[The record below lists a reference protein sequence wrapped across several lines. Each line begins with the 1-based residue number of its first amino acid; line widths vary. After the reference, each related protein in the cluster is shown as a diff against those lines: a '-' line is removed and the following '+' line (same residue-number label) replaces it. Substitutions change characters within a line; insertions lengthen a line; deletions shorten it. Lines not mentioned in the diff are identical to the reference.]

1 MPAGIFRP
9 SIWGSDTSSE
19 PLFERFRQRFRAGIA
34 FSRDTGKISY
44 MKIRMII
51 GCVLTMLGAFPAG
64 TAYAGSEVYQTPDE
78 FIAEVFSGRSPDA
91 QALWIKPD
99 LRRQLTEVLG
109 HNPGLRQRY
118 WGGDQRTVWV
128 LDEIGKDRPI
138 TAGVVVNDGAIEEI
152 RVLVFRESR
161 GWEVKYPF
169 FTRQFLNARL
179 EDRDLSRNID
189 GITGATLSVR
199 AMKRMARAALL
210 LHEHTTGSNST
221 LAQAR

>member
-1 MPAGIFRP
+1 
-9 SIWGSDTSSE
+9 
-19 PLFERFRQRFRAGIA
+19 
-34 FSRDTGKISY
+34 

-51 GCVLTMLGAFPAG
+51 GCVLTTLSALAG
-64 TAYAGSEVYQTPDE
+64 GGAYAGSQVYQTPEE
-78 FIAEVFSGRSPDA
+78 FIAEVFSGHSPDA

-118 WGGDQRTVWV
+118 WRGDRRTVWV
-128 LDEIGKDRPI
+128 LDEIGKDLPI
-138 TAGVVVNDGAIEEI
+138 TAGVVINDGAIEEI

-161 GWEVKYPF
+161 GWEIKYPF

-179 EDRDLSRNID
+179 DDRDLSRPID

-210 LHEHTTGSNST
+210 LHEHTAASTST